1 MLTYF
6 DLRNVTVLY
15 RPKPRSFPNDLTGKF
30 CLAAVIYVIM
40 GVKQHFPSF
49 KSEHV
54 LFNPHVKGQTRVP
67 LKHVGANAGSWH
79 NRNGPWNPQW
89 MTPGRSSSRCTSYAD
104 HHHSIADVLRG
115 NPPKVTAECLKTSV
129 CLRQLKCIKQKKKKP
144 VVQTLLCQALFL
156 CNTMNV
162 WEVCD
167 LSPTCTIHCVVT
179 HKPYTALGAIRA
191 VEAWEC
197 CNPEQVKTP
206 LPNDVP
212 SIKQTVPWTFCS
224 SLQGWRRK
232 HKNNLH
238 HCLRHPG

>member
-115 NPPKVTAECLKTSV
+115 NPPKVNAECLKTSV
-129 CLRQLKCIKQKKKKP
+129 CLRQLKCVKKKKKKASCADTALSSSFFVQHDECLRSVRP
-144 VVQTLLCQALFL
+144 LSHLYNSLCCDTQTLHRPWSDKGGRSLRVLQPWAGK
-156 CNTMNV
+156 NTF
-162 WEVCD
+162 
-167 LSPTCTIHCVVT
+167 
-179 HKPYTALGAIRA
+179 A
-191 VEAWEC
+191 
-197 CNPEQVKTP
+197 
-206 LPNDVP
+206 
-212 SIKQTVPWTFCS
+212 
-224 SLQGWRRK
+224 
-232 HKNNLH
+232 
-238 HCLRHPG
+238 